1 MLLLSSGSCFLPS
14 AIEKHNDSAFLCM
27 DVKLGLSHEEIWN
40 EDFWEKVMRM
50 EWIYLEVLTNRR
62 RKLHNGQFHDL

>member
-1 MLLLSSGSCFLPS
+1 
-14 AIEKHNDSAFLCM
+14 M

-62 RKLHNGQFHDL
+62 RKLRNGQFHDL